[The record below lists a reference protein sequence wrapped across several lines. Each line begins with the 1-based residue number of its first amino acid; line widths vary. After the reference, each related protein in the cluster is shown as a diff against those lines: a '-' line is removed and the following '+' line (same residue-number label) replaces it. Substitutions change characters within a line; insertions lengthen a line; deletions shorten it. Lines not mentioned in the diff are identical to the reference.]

1 MGLHWLV
8 NRVDGRGV
16 LPEGIVVLEDLF
28 RRGAASFEAS
38 EVREHVEDDVLVSE
52 DGEVGLLDVEDLLW
66 KVALDLGERFELRL
80 II

>member
-66 KVALDLGERFELRL
+66 KVVLDLGERFELRL
-80 II
+80 VI